1 MNHRLKQY
9 KHPLLLA
16 LVLLALNTAFFVSM
30 TFYLADGPEM
40 EGKFGPY
47 VNIHM
52 AMQDPA
58 FQKQQKEIFEQPQ
71 FALTECAVCNDGPCT
86 CCTGTQCPA
95 TDDRHPE
102 IFFTALVSM
111 CGCAARNTCASVDI
125 MNPGIEDTV
134 PGCHYT
140 YKDASWAD
148 AIGIAGGYVA
158 LVDSFF
164 TMMIII
170 IYLTCTGQPP
180 AAVVSSP
187 PLSRQLI
194 TLVCP
199 RVNVDY
205 RVAVTA

>member
-1 MNHRLKQY
+1 MALQDDEVQNHLKE
-9 KHPLLLA
+9 
-16 LVLLALNTAFFVSM
+16 FF
-30 TFYLADGPEM
+30 E
-40 EGKFGPY
+40 
-47 VNIHM
+47 H
-52 AMQDPA
+52 
-58 FQKQQKEIFEQPQ
+58 PQ
-71 FALTECAVCNDGPCT
+71 FTLTECAVCNDGPGGPSTTSTCT

-95 TDDRHPE
+95 TDDGAE

-111 CGCAARNTCASVDI
+111 CGCAARNTCASV
-125 MNPGIEDTV
+125 GEDTV

-140 YKDASWAD
+140 YRDVSWAD
-148 AIGIAGGYVA
+148 AIGITGGYVA
-158 LVDSFF
+158 LVDSIF

-199 RVNVDY
+199 RVSVHKLWLH
-205 RVAVTA
+205 RLLQ